1 MSTTI
6 TIVLILLAVTA
17 VVASLATRIRIP
29 YAILLVLVG
38 VLLGLVPGLPR
49 VTIEP
54 DLILLLFLPPLV
66 YASAWQTSWREFR
79 FSLRPILQL
88 SVGLVLVTTTIVAV
102 IAHLVLAL
110 PWPVAF
116 VLGAI
121 LSPTDAVAASATAQS
136 MGLTRRIVTILE
148 GESMVN
154 DATGLVVYRFAVTAV
169 VTGTFSLWQASLQFV
184 VVSLG
189 GLLLGV
195 LLAWP
200 IAWLHHHIDDA
211 PIEIT
216 ITLLTPYTA
225 YLLAEELHVSGVLAA
240 LSAGLYL
247 SRRSSRFFSANTRL
261 QGIAVWNV
269 LTFLLNGLLFL
280 LIGLEWREIL
290 ESIVDGSFGIV
301 LGDAVLMSITA
312 ILVRVA
318 WVFLATYLPRLL
330 STRLRTRDPYP
341 GWRNVLIIAWTGLRG
356 GISLAAALALPLTIA
371 DGRLFPE
378 RNLILVLTFG
388 VILATLVGQG
398 LSLIPLIR
406 FLNVKTDNSLNDE
419 LLQAQFAAVKAA
431 IARLN
436 ELAEEDRAEE
446 NDFVMHL
453 RAHYEQKMNNLVKL
467 REEEHPLP
475 IGRDEQ
481 AMHHQRI
488 REEVLQAE
496 RQAVILL
503 RDQGHID
510 DEALRIM
517 ERELDLEEQ
526 RLAS

>member
-1 MSTTI
+1 
-6 TIVLILLAVTA
+6 
-17 VVASLATRIRIP
+17 
-29 YAILLVLVG
+29 
-38 VLLGLVPGLPR
+38 
-49 VTIEP
+49 
-54 DLILLLFLPPLV
+54 
-66 YASAWQTSWREFR
+66 
-79 FSLRPILQL
+79 
-88 SVGLVLVTTTIVAV
+88 
-102 IAHLVLAL
+102 
-110 PWPVAF
+110 
-116 VLGAI
+116 
-121 LSPTDAVAASATAQS
+121 
-136 MGLTRRIVTILE
+136 
-148 GESMVN
+148 
-154 DATGLVVYRFAVTAV
+154 
-169 VTGTFSLWQASLQFV
+169 
-184 VVSLG
+184 
-189 GLLLGV
+189 
-195 LLAWP
+195 
-200 IAWLHHHIDDA
+200 
-211 PIEIT
+211 
-216 ITLLTPYTA
+216 
-225 YLLAEELHVSGVLAA
+225 
-240 LSAGLYL
+240 
-247 SRRSSRFFSANTRL
+247 
-261 QGIAVWNV
+261 
-269 LTFLLNGLLFL
+269 
-280 LIGLEWREIL
+280 
-290 ESIVDGSFGIV
+290 
-301 LGDAVLMSITA
+301 
-312 ILVRVA
+312 
-318 WVFLATYLPRLL
+318 
-330 STRLRTRDPYP
+330 
-341 GWRNVLIIAWTGLRG
+341 
-356 GISLAAALALPLTIA
+356 LTIA